1 MKRRDLLR
9 LPVNAALEGVAP
21 AMERGMRPPP
31 GSAPGTLESMPGAT
45 APRVSVF
52 GFGPHEITEFDA
64 DDVPG
69 LARMRGRYPVMWVNV
84 DGVGHAGT
92 VKAIGDAFGLH
103 RLALEDVMHVKQ
115 RPKVEPYEGHLFIV
129 VKMARRAPTLELEQV
144 GLFLGPDFVV
154 TFQEHPGDVFETV
167 RGRLRA
173 GHARIRSAGA
183 DYLAYTLLDAM
194 IDNYFPVVE
203 DYVDELEALEDDIVT
218 RPSHACIHRLHDIKR
233 ELMALRR
240 AIWPMREAL
249 GVLLRDPCDLVSAET
264 LVYLRDCQDHCFQ
277 ILDLVEN
284 FREVAAS
291 LTDLYISTVGNR
303 TNDIMKVLTIFAA
316 IFIPLSFVTGIYG
329 MNLEHPEHPVHA
341 WYWAWPFVS
350 GVMVMTALGLL
361 YFFYRRGWI
370 GSRG

>member
-9 LPVNAALEGVAP
+9 IPVNAALEGVAP
-21 AMERGMRPPP
+21 ALERGMRPPP
-31 GSAPGTLESMPGAT
+31 GSSPGRLESMPGAT
-45 APRVSVF
+45 APRISVF
-52 GFGPHEITEFDA
+52 AFGPHELTEFDA
-64 DDVPG
+64 DDVHA
-69 LARMRGRYPVMWVNV
+69 LAKLRGRYPALWVNV
-84 DGVGHAGT
+84 DGVAHAET
-92 VKAIGDAFGLH
+92 VQAIGEVFGLH
-103 RLALEDVMHVKQ
+103 RLALEDVMHVTQ

-129 VKMARRAPTLELEQV
+129 VKMARRAPKLDLEQV
-144 GLFLGPDFVV
+144 GIFLGPDFVV
-154 TFQEHPGDVFETV
+154 TFQEHPGDVFGEV
-167 RGRLRA
+167 RARLRV
-173 GHARIRSAGA
+173 GHSRIRSCGA
-183 DYLAYTLLDAM
+183 DYLAYALLDAI

-203 DYVDELEALEDDIVT
+203 EYVDELESLEDDIVA

-249 GVLLRDPCDLVSAET
+249 NVLLRDPGELVRQET
-264 LVYLRDCQDHCFQ
+264 LVYLRDCQDHAFQ

-284 FREVAAS
+284 FREVSAS

-316 IFIPLSFVTGIYG
+316 IFIPLSFITGVYG

-341 WYWAWPFVS
+341 WYWAWPFVT
-350 GVMVMTALGLL
+350 GVMMAVALGLL

-370 GSRG
+370 LDRG